1 MHPQDMLSM
10 KFLQENITRVKA
22 ENECYNNIY
31 NIIIMSTILVSDL
44 FTHYTRIITNIWKNF
59 FLIQIYFSFIT
70 ILIITIEKLIVN
82 MHVSTT
88 KPHG

>member
-1 MHPQDMLSM
+1 M